1 MYSLTYILVMSFVIL
16 TLVSG
21 ILSTA
26 ILLMSGQLYDDSDIE
41 LDIAKNEGL
50 I

>member
-16 TLVSG
+16 TLIAG
-21 ILSTA
+21 IIGTV
-26 ILLMSGQLYDDSDIE
+26 ILLVLGPLYDESDIE
-41 LDIAKNEGL
+41 RDVAKNEGL